1 MTFSSKKAM
10 EAHIKTHS
18 GSVPHSEAALQLH
31 TSSMAAAAAALN
43 MSSPFEQPA
52 APRAERVSID
62 PALLTAI
69 DLREGARRRSGEEED
84 SRSSSGTPP
93 LRVDEDAVLIEP
105 AVRLCPNPL
114 SMLPSAGPAEYLP
127 VSAAPPQPSYLLM
140 ERRKRCPAPMPTPP
154 SSNPDSPSPSSSP
167 DPACGED
174 PAVAP
179 RKRSKMILQRYLQ
192 ESTPPLRSHSN
203 AQRWRRGVKNAC
215 DSRRRLL
222 SPTLFILSGFNSA
235 DILIS

>member
-1 MTFSSKKAM
+1 MNANHRFCCCDSQVYKCTLCHMTFSSKKAM

-18 GSVPHSEAALQLH
+18 GSVPSNNSESSALQLH
-31 TSSMAAAAAALN
+31 TSATASSSLN
-43 MSSPFEQPA
+43 ISSPYEQPA

-69 DLREGARRRSGEEED
+69 DLREGGRRRSGDDDD

-93 LRVDEDAVLIEP
+93 LRVDEDATPIEP

-114 SMLPSAGPAEYLP
+114 SMLPSGGPVDYLP
-127 VSAAPPQPSYLLM
+127 ASAPAQPSYLLL
-140 ERRKRCPAPMPTPP
+140 ERRKRCPAPLPTPP
-154 SSNPDSPSPSSSP
+154 RSNPDSPSPSSSP
-167 DPACGED
+167 DPACGDD

-192 ESTPPLRSHSN
+192 ESTPPLRSSSVIRF
-203 AQRWRRGVKNAC
+203 AQRG
-215 DSRRRLL
+215 
-222 SPTLFILSGFNSA
+222 GA
-235 DILIS
+235 D

>member
-18 GSVPHSEAALQLH
+18 GSSVESAQQHQQQQHHQMP
-31 TSSMAAAAAALN
+31 TT
-43 MSSPFEQPA
+43 SSPFEQPA

-69 DLREGARRRSGEEED
+69 DLREGARRRGVEEEED
-84 SRSSSGTPP
+84 SRSSSATPP
-93 LRVDEDAVLIEP
+93 LRVDEDASAPIEP

-114 SMLPSAGPAEYLP
+114 SMLPT
-127 VSAAPPQPSYLLM
+127 AAPPSAPVPEPSYLLL
-140 ERRKRCPAPMPTPP
+140 ERRKRCAAPLPTPP

-167 DPACGED
+167 DPSGVD
-174 PAVAP
+174 DVAP

-192 ESTPPLRSHSN
+192 ESTPVRSSSVIRF
-203 AQRWRRGVKNAC
+203 AQRG
-215 DSRRRLL
+215 
-222 SPTLFILSGFNSA
+222 GA
-235 DILIS
+235 D

>member
-18 GSVPHSEAALQLH
+18 GSVPNSEAALQLH
-31 TSSMAAAAAALN
+31 TSSMATSSSLN
-43 MSSPFEQPA
+43 MSSPYEQPA

-69 DLREGARRRSGEEED
+69 DLREGARRRSGEDED

-114 SMLPSAGPAEYLP
+114 SMLPSAGPAAEYLP
-127 VSAAPPQPSYLLM
+127 ASAPPQPSYLLM
-140 ERRKRCPAPMPTPP
+140 ERRKRCSAPLPTPP
-154 SSNPDSPSPSSSP
+154 SSSPDTPSPSSSP

-192 ESTPPLRSHSN
+192 ESSPPPLRSSSVIRF
-203 AQRWRRGVKNAC
+203 AQRG
-215 DSRRRLL
+215 
-222 SPTLFILSGFNSA
+222 GA
-235 DILIS
+235 D

>member
-1 MTFSSKKAM
+1 M

-18 GSVPHSEAALQLH
+18 GSVPNSEAALQLH
-31 TSSMAAAAAALN
+31 TSSAQTQSLPT
-43 MSSPFEQPA
+43 SSPYEQPA

-69 DLREGARRRSGEEED
+69 DLREGARRRSGDEED

-93 LRVDEDAVLIEP
+93 LRVDEDAVPIEP

-114 SMLPSAGPAEYLP
+114 SMLPSVGPVEYLP
-127 VSAAPPQPSYLLM
+127 VAAPPQPSYLLL
-140 ERRKRCPAPMPTPP
+140 ERRKRCAAPMPTPP

-192 ESTPPLRSHSN
+192 ESTPPLRSSSVIRF
-203 AQRWRRGVKNAC
+203 AQRG
-215 DSRRRLL
+215 
-222 SPTLFILSGFNSA
+222 GA
-235 DILIS
+235 D

>member
-1 MTFSSKKAM
+1 MNANGIFLCDSQVYKCTLCHMTFSSKKAM

-31 TSSMAAAAAALN
+31 TSSMAAAAALN
-43 MSSPFEQPA
+43 ISSPFEQPA

-69 DLREGARRRSGEEED
+69 DLREGARRRSGEDED

-105 AVRLCPNPL
+105 AVRLSPNPL
-114 SMLPSAGPAEYLP
+114 SMLPSAGAVEYLP
-127 VSAAPPQPSYLLM
+127 VSAPQQPSYLLL
-140 ERRKRCPAPMPTPP
+140 ERRKRCPAPLPTPP

-167 DPACGED
+167 DLACGED

-192 ESTPPLRSHSN
+192 ESTPPLRSSSVIRF
-203 AQRWRRGVKNAC
+203 AQRG
-215 DSRRRLL
+215 
-222 SPTLFILSGFNSA
+222 GA
-235 DILIS
+235 D